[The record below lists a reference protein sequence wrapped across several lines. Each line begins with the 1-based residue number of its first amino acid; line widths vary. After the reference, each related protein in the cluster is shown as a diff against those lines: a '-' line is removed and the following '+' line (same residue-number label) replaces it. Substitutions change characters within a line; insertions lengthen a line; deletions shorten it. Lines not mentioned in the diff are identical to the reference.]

1 MQERSKPRYL
11 CVRVCA
17 CVEVCFVFNV
27 YECDVYVRN
36 VCMYVIYMYV
46 ISMYAMYMYTF
57 SDANTYMYAYICMY
71 TCICIFTYI
80 STNSDIVLGQ
90 IIIGPYVCWNACNIH
105 IYMFVCM

>member
-90 IIIGPYVCWNACNIH
+90 IIIGPYVCME
-105 IYMFVCM
+105 YM